1 MVEHG
6 GPGAFHA
13 ICVSSRLKGLNRS
26 GGWPLVLSSGVS
38 TARGPPVN
46 RSRSSAKTASDHA
59 IRALASVEDGPLPIG
74 TVVAGKYEIVR
85 KLAEGGLGIV
95 VLAVHRDLNQ
105 EVAIKYMKPE
115 ALATSALVAR
125 FHREARLA
133 ASLHSEHVVRV
144 FDVGRHRRAG
154 PYMVM
159 EYLEGSDLATV
170 MTSGRLEVSTAV
182 DYVLQA
188 CDALAEA
195 HSHGIVHRDLKPENL
210 FLARR
215 GTRGTIVKVV
225 DFGLSKVTVPAGQSG
240 AFPRLTEQGER
251 FGTPMFMSPEQLACS
266 ADVDARSD
274 IWALGVVLFELLTAE
289 LPFEGLTAAT
299 LAANIFSATPRDLLR
314 LRPDASPELQAVI
327 LRCLTKDPAGRYRD
341 IEAFAADLVPH
352 GPASAAERLEAIR
365 RALRTGSVKPPRD
378 EPASAAPARD
388 SGTTKV
394 VCLEAR
400 TGKPLLDLKGH
411 TFGVQ
416 SMAVSPDGE
425 RIVTG
430 SWDHTAKV
438 WDARTGTLLLDL
450 KGHAWIVTS
459 VAFSPDGMR
468 IVTGSAD
475 NTARM
480 WDAATSTELFALK
493 GHTGGV
499 NSVAFS
505 ADGTRLVT
513 GSQDKTARVRKNRCQ
528 IRMAWT

>member
-1 MVEHG
+1 M
-6 GPGAFHA
+6 
-13 ICVSSRLKGLNRS
+13 
-26 GGWPLVLSSGVS
+26 
-38 TARGPPVN
+38 
-46 RSRSSAKTASDHA
+46 SDHA
-59 IRALASVEDGPLPIG
+59 IRAAASVEDGPLPIG

-105 EVAIKYMKPE
+105 EVAIKYLKPE

-170 MTSGRLEVSTAV
+170 MTSGRLDVSTAV

-274 IWALGVVLFELLTAE
+274 IWALGVVLFELLTSE

-299 LAANIFSATPRDLLR
+299 LAANIFSATPRDLLQ
-314 LRPDASPELQAVI
+314 LRPDASPELAAVI
-327 LRCLTKDPAGRYRD
+327 LRCLAKDPAGRYRD
-341 IEAFAADLVPH
+341 IEAFAADLVSH

-365 RALRTGSVKPPRD
+365 RALRTGSVKPPRE

-388 SGTTKV
+388 SGSAKV
-394 VCLEAR
+394 VGIGALIMAAVLGAGVVMRQQQLAR
-400 TGKPLLDLKGH
+400 PGQH
-411 TFGVQ
+411 EVVA
-416 SMAVSPDGE
+416 AVAAPVVPS
-425 RIVTG
+425 
-430 SWDHTAKV
+430 
-438 WDARTGTLLLDL
+438 
-450 KGHAWIVTS
+450 
-459 VAFSPDGMR
+459 
-468 IVTGSAD
+468 
-475 NTARM
+475 
-480 WDAATSTELFALK
+480 ATSAPVMRLEVQEPVRVVAPSAPPALEPK
-493 GHTGGV
+493 RRPATP
-499 NSVAFS
+499 SPS
-505 ADGTRLVT
+505 AL
-513 GSQDKTARVRKNRCQ
+513 ARPVPSGAPEHERPDERG
-528 IRMAWT
+528 IRFER

>member
-1 MVEHG
+1 
-6 GPGAFHA
+6 
-13 ICVSSRLKGLNRS
+13 L
-26 GGWPLVLSSGVS
+26 
-38 TARGPPVN
+38 N
-46 RSRSSAKTASDHA
+46 RSRSSATSVSEPGIKPVSLEDP
-59 IRALASVEDGPLPIG
+59 LAIG
-74 TVVAGKYEIVR
+74 TVVAGKYEVVR

-105 EVAIKYMKPE
+105 RVAIKYLKPE

-144 FDVGRHRRAG
+144 FDVGRHRRVG

-170 MTSGRLEVSTAV
+170 MTSGRIEVATAV

-274 IWALGVVLFELLTAE
+274 IWALGVVLFELLTSE

-299 LAANIFSATPRDLLR
+299 LAANIFSATPRDLLP
-314 LRPDASPELQAVI
+314 LRPDAGPELEAVI
-327 LRCLTKDPAGRYRD
+327 RRCLAKDPAGRYRD
-341 IEAFAADLVPH
+341 IEALAAALVPH
-352 GPASAAERLEAIR
+352 GPPSAAERLEAIR
-365 RALRTGSVKPPRD
+365 RALRTGSVKPPRK
-378 EPASAAPARD
+378 ERASVAPARD
-388 SGTTKV
+388 AGTTRV
-394 VCLEAR
+394 VGLGALVVAAVLGAGVVLRQQLAR
-400 TGKPLLDLKGH
+400 PAH
-411 TFGVQ
+411 REVVAGVTQ
-416 SMAVSPDGE
+416 VAPSASVRVATS
-425 RIVTG
+425 
-430 SWDHTAKV
+430 A
-438 WDARTGTLLLDL
+438 
-450 KGHAWIVTS
+450 S
-459 VAFSPDGMR
+459 VAASASAPAVEPAAASAPASPVAAPEPVR
-468 IVTGSAD
+468 AAVAPSPSPSPLAEPKRRSATPSPSALARPQASAD
-475 NTARM
+475 PPDEM
-480 WDAATSTELFALK
+480 
-493 GHTGGV
+493 G
-499 NSVAFS
+499 
-505 ADGTRLVT
+505 
-513 GSQDKTARVRKNRCQ
+513 
-528 IRMAWT
+528 IRFKR